1 VGGAVS
7 TSVTQ
12 SVIVNN
18 GDRRISFVLACAKSV
33 SRTLGQIDPAV
44 P

>member
-1 VGGAVS
+1 MRGAVS
-7 TSVTQ
+7 TSVTE

-18 GDRRISFVLACAKSV
+18 GDRWISLVRACVKSV
-33 SRTLGQIDPAV
+33 SRALGQIDPAV